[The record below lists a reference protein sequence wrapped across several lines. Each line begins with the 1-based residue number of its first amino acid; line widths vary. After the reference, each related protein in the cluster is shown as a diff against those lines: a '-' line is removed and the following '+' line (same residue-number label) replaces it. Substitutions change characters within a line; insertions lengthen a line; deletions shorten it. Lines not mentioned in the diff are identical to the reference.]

1 MTEPDTNLDQNNS
14 KQISS
19 FPQREMGILPS
30 DVNKENI
37 YIYNE
42 LKYFKNELLEEMKKI
57 KQEFN
62 MKFIQTSFELN
73 EKIRQANESTF
84 QLEEKIENISN
95 NIDTKLEGFLKE
107 INKYNL
113 DMTINSLNNS
123 MRVNDFKIEGI
134 KLDLKNHI
142 EKTDEMV
149 KENLFYP
156 GMIGLG
162 CKYKNLKQF
171 FDFIILS
178 LSNMGSAN
186 NTRANEIK
194 NYKTKTDSA
203 LVNIRGKIS
212 DITSDYKSYV
222 NDSIKEF
229 EMKFYEKIKYYEDKL
244 GELKVQNIQ
253 GIQNIEQ
260 KMDTF
265 DEKYE
270 NMKNIEKNINDINE
284 KTMKEI
290 NENTTSKIN
299 KFNNEFQKDC
309 KKLNNKIGILQNFN
323 KELKQKLLILN
334 TIHKKTI
341 FFFKDEKDISNNNN
355 NNYNNNSSISSRI
368 TSKIESDNT
377 PSKKYKDKA
386 TETLLVNGNNITNGK
401 ENTGFNKQDQDLLNN
416 VSNIYLEINKEKT
429 GKNLDKK
436 LLINKRLEK
445 YKYIYD
451 SNSNEYED
459 KRINKSVEE
468 ENTLTLEKKLN
479 KNEGRINS
487 SLPGLSARKNSYNKN
502 EKNKVENYTSRKLYE
517 TGLFVNFNSKEEEKQ
532 YINNLKS
539 NALCLK
545 LIEKGI
551 TFDIKELLNKS
562 SISKLKKDY
571 YPEYK
576 KEKEKTKEKKM
587 INFGKK
593 KKEKEKLYEN
603 AKIAEN
609 DNNFFAHEQKLF
621 NRNSH
626 NKIKIKNLSAI
637 I

>member
-1 MTEPDTNLDQNNS
+1 MTESDTNLDQNNS

-19 FPQREMGILPS
+19 FPPREMGILPS

-229 EMKFYEKIKYYEDKL
+229 
-244 GELKVQNIQ
+244 
-253 GIQNIEQ
+253 
-260 KMDTF
+260 
-265 DEKYE
+265 
-270 NMKNIEKNINDINE
+270 
-284 KTMKEI
+284 
-290 NENTTSKIN
+290 
-299 KFNNEFQKDC
+299 
-309 KKLNNKIGILQNFN
+309 
-323 KELKQKLLILN
+323 
-334 TIHKKTI
+334 
-341 FFFKDEKDISNNNN
+341 
-355 NNYNNNSSISSRI
+355 
-368 TSKIESDNT
+368 
-377 PSKKYKDKA
+377 
-386 TETLLVNGNNITNGK
+386 
-401 ENTGFNKQDQDLLNN
+401 
-416 VSNIYLEINKEKT
+416 
-429 GKNLDKK
+429 
-436 LLINKRLEK
+436 
-445 YKYIYD
+445 
-451 SNSNEYED
+451 
-459 KRINKSVEE
+459 NKS
-468 ENTLTLEKKLN
+468 
-479 KNEGRINS
+479 
-487 SLPGLSARKNSYNKN
+487 
-502 EKNKVENYTSRKLYE
+502 
-517 TGLFVNFNSKEEEKQ
+517 
-532 YINNLKS
+532 
-539 NALCLK
+539 
-545 LIEKGI
+545 
-551 TFDIKELLNKS
+551 
-562 SISKLKKDY
+562 
-571 YPEYK
+571 
-576 KEKEKTKEKKM
+576 
-587 INFGKK
+587 
-593 KKEKEKLYEN
+593 
-603 AKIAEN
+603 IANPFE
-609 DNNFFAHEQKLF
+609 A
-621 NRNSH
+621 
-626 NKIKIKNLSAI
+626 
-637 I
+637 